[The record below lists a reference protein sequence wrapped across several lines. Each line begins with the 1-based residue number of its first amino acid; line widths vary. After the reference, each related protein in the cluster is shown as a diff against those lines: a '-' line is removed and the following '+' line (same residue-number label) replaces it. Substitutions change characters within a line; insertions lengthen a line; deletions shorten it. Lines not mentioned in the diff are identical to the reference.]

1 MAAPRDGATRV
12 LVGDEPMAV
21 VSRPV
26 RVSRSDAP
34 WIVGV
39 VVPESTIYARAGF
52 GRYLA
57 LIAAMTVA
65 VVFLAYLVSVRI
77 TRPIRQLEEGTRRI
91 AQGELDLQLKIEARN
106 ELEQLAR
113 SFHQM
118 AYELKHA
125 QERLVKTER
134 LAAIGE
140 VSLAIHHEINNPLTS
155 VMGFAEM
162 LQQRTD
168 LPPGVREQLI
178 PIYEGAVR
186 MRDIIKRIER
196 VQDRTTDRLGGA
208 KMTDLSEPS
217 VPDAD
222 VRARLA

>member
-1 MAAPRDGATRV
+1 
-12 LVGDEPMAV
+12 
-21 VSRPV
+21 
-26 RVSRSDAP
+26 
-34 WIVGV
+34 
-39 VVPESTIYARAGF
+39 
-52 GRYLA
+52 
-57 LIAAMTVA
+57 
-65 VVFLAYLVSVRI
+65 
-77 TRPIRQLEEGTRRI
+77 
-91 AQGELDLQLKIEARN
+91 
-106 ELEQLAR
+106 
-113 SFHQM
+113 
-118 AYELKHA
+118 
-125 QERLVKTER
+125 
-134 LAAIGE
+134 
-140 VSLAIHHEINNPLTS
+140 
-155 VMGFAEM
+155 MGFAEM